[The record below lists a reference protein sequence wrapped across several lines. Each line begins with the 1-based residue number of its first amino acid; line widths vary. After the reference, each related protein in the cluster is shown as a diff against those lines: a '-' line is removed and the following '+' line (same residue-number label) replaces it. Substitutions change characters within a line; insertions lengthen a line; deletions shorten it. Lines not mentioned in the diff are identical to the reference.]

1 MKDDGKLI
9 QFGNFNVTFFEDN
22 EDKPM
27 LSHFEDI
34 IYPAFNSN
42 IERKMKSG
50 IYSLIDV
57 SIQEVDGEIVL
68 AGCLIKNTKYEVY
81 TTMENGSLEFDRHNV
96 LTCPFSKFVIF
107 LRNHRMVLVKNEKNS
122 PDLRSFNSSIG
133 YIINEFIRNENK
145 RRKNNKVSPTT
156 ENLKPLLLPSA
167 TVNIVGLPKDS
178 QSIIEKLDELKKVKR
193 VVLRFF
199 PLNNDIDTT
208 EFTKAIRQMAFNTDT
223 KNSSFILNSPKKNIG
238 VANLLTQTEGTVAAN
253 VEGITK
259 DGEKVNIKSND
270 IAMSTY
276 LPCKDNLMDY
286 SIAKIV
292 SFVRK
297 AKVKLVTSNDNNSIY
312 ESFLERIKKLL

>member
-1 MKDDGKLI
+1 M
-9 QFGNFNVTFFEDN
+9 
-22 EDKPM
+22 
-27 LSHFEDI
+27 
-34 IYPAFNSN
+34 
-42 IERKMKSG
+42 
-50 IYSLIDV
+50 
-57 SIQEVDGEIVL
+57 
-68 AGCLIKNTKYEVY
+68 
-81 TTMENGSLEFDRHNV
+81 
-96 LTCPFSKFVIF
+96 
-107 LRNHRMVLVKNEKNS
+107 
-122 PDLRSFNSSIG
+122 
-133 YIINEFIRNENK
+133 
-145 RRKNNKVSPTT
+145 
-156 ENLKPLLLPSA
+156 LLPSA

-253 VEGITK
+253 VEGITE

-276 LPCKDNLMDY
+276 LPCKGNLMDY